1 MKMLP
6 FALAASAVLMSSAAT
21 AQSRIR
27 LVCPGGTVAAA
38 RYHHVL
44 AQNVMAQSAGDEA
57 VNTAATV
64 RNEYAMAAGEAYWQR
79 VRATGPEGAY
89 DAVYGPGA
97 YVQNYEQRKLPVY
110 SYSPF
115 DP

>member
-21 AQSRIR
+21 AQGRIR
-27 LVCPGGTVAAA
+27 LVCPGGSVAAA
-38 RYHHVL
+38 RYNHDL
-44 AQNVMAQSAGDEA
+44 AQNVAAQSASDEA

-79 VRATGPEGAY
+79 VRATGLEAAY
-89 DAVYGPGA
+89 DAMFGPGA
-97 YVQNYEQRKLPVY
+97 YVQNYEQPKLPVY
-110 SYSPF
+110 SFSPF

>member
-21 AQSRIR
+21 AQGRIR
-27 LVCPGGTVAAA
+27 LVCPSGSVAAA
-38 RYHHVL
+38 RYHHDL
-44 AQNVMAQSAGDEA
+44 AQNAQSASDEA

-79 VRATGPEGAY
+79 VRAAGPAAAY
-89 DAVYGPGA
+89 DSEYGPGA
-97 YVQNYEQRKLPVY
+97 YAQNFEQPKLPMY
-110 SYSPF
+110 SFSP
-115 DP
+115 

>member
-21 AQSRIR
+21 AQGRIR
-27 LVCPGGTVAAA
+27 LVCPDGTVSAA

-44 AQNVMAQSAGDEA
+44 AQSASDEA

-64 RNEYAMAAGEAYWQR
+64 RNEYAMAAGEAYWHR
-79 VRATGPEGAY
+79 VRATGLEAAY

-110 SYSPF
+110 SFAPF